1 MDKGGSSYETV
12 ESALETRF
20 VLNFVAMLAADDT
33 GPREED

>member
-1 MDKGGSSYETV
+1 MDKVGSSYETV